1 MFLQISQSWQE
12 NTCVKDSF
20 LVKTQIYRV
29 NNFIEKEI
37 RAQMF
42 SFEFWEISRNH
53 FLEVPF
59 GRLLLHK
66 HLLSLLSHHNF
77 CFFKNVHTY
86 FPAVYFFGLIHRL
99 GIRVSPIFQTLSQTT
114 PIFNAVEHLRR
125 SLKPFST
132 FVKKSFRTDVQSG
145 FKIGSVSSH

>member
-1 MFLQISQSWQE
+1 MFLKISKSWQE
-12 NTCVKDSF
+12 NSCFKDSF
-20 LVKTQIYRV
+20 LVKMQICRV

-37 RAQMF
+37 GAQMF
-42 SFEFWEISRNH
+42 SFEFWEISRNP

-77 CFFKNVHTY
+77 FKNVHIY
-86 FPAVYFFGLIHRL
+86 FPAEYFFGLIHRL
-99 GIRVSPIFQTLSQTT
+99 GIRVSPIFQTLRQAT

-125 SLKPFST
+125 SLKPFSI
-132 FVKKSFRTDVQSG
+132 FAKKSFRREVRSG